1 MENDALR
8 MSDHMYKKSRKYT
21 QPTKKMDCPVS
32 FSVKKIMIFYETK
45 LPKNNKYNRTNAGR
59 QLKEQFIV
67 ARSKNSPQIGQ
78 LVYLLKWPTEPHE
91 NHNIGEA
98 AGLIEPLDKRVNDFL
113 REQIR
118 SGCKGIRDLESRA
131 EGYVNL
137 VILPTLSDNDFHRRR
152 YTPSRRKLRNIII
165 SEKLKNRY
173 AKVDQINVEQLV
185 TDKWSKWGDIWF
197 EGLSKRIEAQTVEND
212 IDLQSDEE
220 VEKVIKNL
228 ATHNTDVVR
237 TNVNFQ
243 VVAIFVLQEETQ
255 VMIVKAL
262 TLIKSWNPDIEPK
275 YAMVDFDEEEIYSL
289 ESVFPNIKVYL
300 CNFHREQCWHRWI
313 SKLDNGVQNI
323 AQQVKIYL
331 RRIAHSEN
339 VEECRKATSEF
350 LSWEFCKD
358 KLLKWFH
365 GTWLPEIKRWCL
377 AYRPDDMMF
386 NNTNNGTERL
396 NEDLKYDDLA
406 NYKYCSLSEM
416 LTVVIENFIPKH
428 YRKYVE
434 LNVRYSEGYKK
445 YNDGVPSY
453 FRNRPKQ
460 LVNILLNNESKVTS
474 SMVNSVKRI
483 DPITFGV
490 NSSEVKT
497 NNINDYIVCIGNED
511 KFCSCS
517 CSDYRRHRIIC
528 KHFFAV
534 FKSGMSTF
542 ENLTTKFLN
551 HSWSVLDP
559 EIFVNSSKKEAQCNT
574 KPTENK
580 NEQQIDDELNSISN
594 DNNIFDL
601 QVNNFDNKD
610 KSKQLFNKHYAN
622 DFKTRQPISKCYQ
635 IDSRSKLKRLMD
647 LTYLVKDENILDHMN
662 TDLDTITALILKNL
676 SQPSGLIKRD
686 SPIKKF
692 KSKTSLTSKSILK
705 PKSNLSSKNL
715 FARKR
720 KHPFSGRCGQ
730 TAEMMKQCY
739 RANLELNTDSSDQED
754 IIIEICEEEKQHV
767 EDKMETGEEELVITQ
782 LKKGRPGELKFYRF
796 HSIFDSNM
804 EKVIQSGDWLT
815 CNEINHAQLL
825 LHKQFPFAEGLEDTG
840 LGPLLKMS
848 KLKSSRI
855 QIIYSNNHWITF
867 AAETSNN
874 IKVFDSLSSNPLH
887 HTSIKQICH
896 VVNCNES
903 ILRILIEP
911 TQQQQNGSDCGL
923 FAIAYATDILFG
935 INPVDSNYDHT
946 KMRAHLVD
954 CFRQNLMSTFPQASF
969 SKRIK
974 RGRQKIVLQD
984 IFCSC
989 RMSFFDSDV
998 ETDKGLFMAQ
1008 CSNCSEWFHK
1018 RCQNIPTNIFKNKN
1032 YGNHWKC
1039 SRCQ

>member
-1 MENDALR
+1 MSHNSLNKYFILPIPYSGHPYILLGKRIYHCHQGKDIDAKKKERYQMENDALR
-8 MSDHMYKKSRKYT
+8 ISDYMYKKSRKYT
-21 QPTKKMDCPVS
+21 QPTKKMDFPVS

-59 QLKEQFIV
+59 QLKEQFIA
-67 ARSKNSPQIGQ
+67 ARSKSSPQIGQ

-91 NHNIGEA
+91 NHNISEA
-98 AGLIEPLDKRVNDFL
+98 AGLIEPLDKRVNNFL

-118 SGCKGIRDLESRA
+118 SGCKGIRDLESIA
-131 EGYVNL
+131 EGYINL
-137 VILPTLSDNDFHRRR
+137 VILPTFSDNDFHRRQ
-152 YTPSRRKLRNIII
+152 YTPSRRKLKNIII

-173 AKVDQINVEQLV
+173 AE
-185 TDKWSKWGDIWF
+185 GDIWF

-212 IDLQSDEE
+212 IDSQSDEE

-228 ATHNTDVVR
+228 ATHNTDGKMVFVYQSEKMKRLYRRYAEHFICLDATYKTTKYSLPLLFLVVR

-255 VMIVKAL
+255 VMIIKAL

-275 YAMVDFDEEEIYSL
+275 YAMVDFDEQEIYSL
-289 ESVFPNIKVYL
+289 ESVFPNIK
-300 CNFHREQCWHRWI
+300 
-313 SKLDNGVQNI
+313 
-323 AQQVKIYL
+323 VKIYL

-339 VEECRKATSEF
+339 VEARV
-350 LSWEFCKD
+350 LI
-358 KLLKWFH
+358 LGILFH

-377 AYRPDDMMF
+377 AYRPDDIMF

-406 NYKYCSLSEM
+406 NYKYCSLSEK

-434 LNVRYSEGYKK
+434 LNVRYIEGYKK
-445 YNDGVPSY
+445 YNEGVPWY

-460 LVNILLNNESKVTS
+460 LVNILLNNKSKVTS

-497 NNINDYIVCIGNED
+497 NNIKDYIVCIGNVD
-511 KFCSCS
+511 KNCSCS

-528 KHFFAV
+528 KQFFAV
-534 FKSGMSTF
+534 FKSGLSTF
-542 ENLTTKFLN
+542 GNLTTKFLN

-580 NEQQIDDELNSISN
+580 NELQIDDELNSISN

-610 KSKQLFNKHYAN
+610 KSKQLINKHYAN

-662 TDLDTITALILKNL
+662 TDLDTITA
-676 SQPSGLIKRD
+676 
-686 SPIKKF
+686 
-692 KSKTSLTSKSILK
+692 KT
-705 PKSNLSSKNL
+705 
-715 FARKR
+715 
-720 KHPFSGRCGQ
+720 KHPFSARCGQ

-739 RANLELNTDSSDQED
+739 RANLELNTDSSDQEG

-767 EDKMETGEEELVITQ
+767 KDKMETGEEELVITQ

-796 HSIFDSNM
+796 YSIFDSNM

-815 CNEINHAQLL
+815 CNEINYAQILL
-825 LHKQFPFAEGLEDTG
+825 YKQFPFAEGLEDTG
-840 LGPLLKMS
+840 LGSLHKMS

-874 IKVFDSLSSNPLH
+874 IKVFDSLPSNPLH
-887 HTSIKQICH
+887 HTSIKQI
-896 VVNCNES
+896 VM
-903 ILRILIEP
+903 L
-911 TQQQQNGSDCGL
+911 
-923 FAIAYATDILFG
+923 
-935 INPVDSNYDHT
+935 
-946 KMRAHLVD
+946 
-954 CFRQNLMSTFPQASF
+954 
-969 SKRIK
+969 
-974 RGRQKIVLQD
+974 
-984 IFCSC
+984 
-989 RMSFFDSDV
+989 
-998 ETDKGLFMAQ
+998 
-1008 CSNCSEWFHK
+1008 
-1018 RCQNIPTNIFKNKN
+1018 
-1032 YGNHWKC
+1032 
-1039 SRCQ
+1039 

>member
-1 MENDALR
+1 MVSKSLDCVSNSRLYSPKYATNNNPPELDAIFATPFKKCFFVLSDVLQFMSYSSLLDAIQTYEEETITKYRVAKESKDFSKDVSLIDILNSSKNLPKPCWKFCGANDRLPIPYSGHPYILLGKRIFYCHQGKDIDAKKKERYRMENDALC
-8 MSDHMYKKSRKYT
+8 MSDRMYKKLRKYA

-45 LPKNNKYNRTNAGR
+45 LPKNNKYNQTNAGR
-59 QLKEQFIV
+59 HLKEQFIV
-67 ARSKNSPQIGQ
+67 ARSKNYPQIGQ

-98 AGLIEPLDKRVNDFL
+98 A
-113 REQIR
+113 
-118 SGCKGIRDLESRA
+118 
-131 EGYVNL
+131 
-137 VILPTLSDNDFHRRR
+137 
-152 YTPSRRKLRNIII
+152 
-165 SEKLKNRY
+165 
-173 AKVDQINVEQLV
+173 VDQINVEQLV
-185 TDKWSKWGDIWF
+185 TDKWSKWGDISF
-197 EGLSKRIEAQTVEND
+197 EGLSKRIEAQTVENE

-228 ATHNTDVVR
+228 ATHNTDGKMIFVYQPKKMKRLYRRYAEHFICLDATYKTTKYSLPLFFLVVK

-255 VMIVKAL
+255 VMFIKAL

-275 YAMVDFDEEEIYSL
+275 YAMVDFDEEEVYSL
-289 ESVFPNIKVYL
+289 ESVFPNIKV
-300 CNFHREQCWHRWI
+300 
-313 SKLDNGVQNI
+313 
-323 AQQVKIYL
+323 
-331 RRIAHSEN
+331 
-339 VEECRKATSEF
+339 
-350 LSWEFCKD
+350 
-358 KLLKWFH
+358 
-365 GTWLPEIKRWCL
+365 
-377 AYRPDDMMF
+377 
-386 NNTNNGTERL
+386 ER
-396 NEDLKYDDLA
+396 
-406 NYKYCSLSEM
+406 

-474 SMVNSVKRI
+474 SMVNSVKII
-483 DPITFGV
+483 DPILFGV

-497 NNINDYIVCIGNED
+497 NNIKDYIMCIGNED
-511 KFCSCS
+511 RFCSCS
-517 CSDYRRHRIIC
+517 CSDYRRHRTIC

-542 ENLTTKFLN
+542 ENLTSKFLN

-574 KPTENK
+574 KPIENK

-601 QVNNFDNKD
+601 HVNNFDNKD
-610 KSKQLFNKHYAN
+610 KSKQLINKHYAN

-647 LTYLVKDENILDHMN
+647 LTYLVKDENILDYMN

-676 SQPSGLIKRD
+676 SQLSGLIKRD
-686 SPIKKF
+686 YPIKKF

-705 PKSNLSSKNL
+705 PKSNLSSKDL

-720 KHPFSGRCGQ
+720 KPVCPHLPFKGRCGQ
-730 TAEMMKQCY
+730 TAEMVKQCY
-739 RANLELNTDSSDQED
+739 RANLELNTDSSDQVD
-754 IIIEICEEEKQHV
+754 IIIEICEEEKQRV

-782 LKKGRPGELKFYRF
+782 LKKGRPGELKFYQF

-804 EKVIQSGDWLT
+804 EKVIQSGDWLN

-825 LHKQFPFAEGLEDTG
+825 LHEQFPFAEGLEDTG

-855 QIIYSNNHWITF
+855 QIIHSNNHWITF
-867 AAETSNN
+867 AAETLNN
-874 IKVFDSLSSNPLH
+874 IKVFDSLFSNPLD

-923 FAIAYATDILFG
+923 FAIAYATNILFG
-935 INPVDSNYDHT
+935 INPVDS
-946 KMRAHLVD
+946 K
-954 CFRQNLMSTFPQASF
+954 
-969 SKRIK
+969 
-974 RGRQKIVLQD
+974 
-984 IFCSC
+984 
-989 RMSFFDSDV
+989 
-998 ETDKGLFMAQ
+998 
-1008 CSNCSEWFHK
+1008 
-1018 RCQNIPTNIFKNKN
+1018 
-1032 YGNHWKC
+1032 
-1039 SRCQ
+1039 